1 MNVFSDVGHAI
12 VGFFKKV
19 DHALMLAMKF
29 LGAFING
36 TEIKQAID
44 FVVQA
49 GEMYVEKKAE
59 GITDTI
65 VNPQRRE
72 WVVGSLMN
80 LGISESKARVLTEM
94 AVSLVKN
101 NVHKVIAGV
110 EDFVNSHIAADE
122 KAAGETDPSGST
134 PGAPTS

>member
-36 TEIKQAID
+36 TEIKQAVD

-49 GEMYVEKKAE
+49 AEMYVENKAE
-59 GITDTI
+59 GITDKI

-72 WVVGSLMN
+72 WVVGMLMN
-80 LGISESKARVLTEM
+80 LGVSESKARVLTEM
-94 AVSLVKN
+94 AVVLVKN
-101 NVHKVIAGV
+101 NVHKVITGV
-110 EDFVNSHIAADE
+110 EDFINGHIATDE
-122 KAAGETDPSGST
+122 KDAGVSGST
-134 PGAPTS
+134 PAPPTS

>member
-19 DHALMLAMKF
+19 DHVLMLAMKF

-36 TEIKQAID
+36 TEIKQAVD
-44 FVVQA
+44 FVVKA
-49 GEMYVEKKAE
+49 GEMYVEKAAE

-80 LGISESKARVLTEM
+80 LGVSESKARVLTEM
-94 AVSLVKN
+94 AVVLVKN
-101 NVHKVIAGV
+101 NVHKVINGV
-110 EDFVNSHIAADE
+110 EEFINGHVAADE
-122 KAAGETDPSGST
+122 AAAGVSQNSG
-134 PGAPTS
+134 TSQ

>member
-1 MNVFSDVGHAI
+1 MNVFSDVGHAV

-44 FVVQA
+44 YVVQA
-49 GEMYVEKKAE
+49 GEMYVENEAA
-59 GITDTI
+59 GITDKI

-72 WVVGSLMN
+72 WVVGMLMN
-80 LGISESKARVLTEM
+80 LGISESKARVLTEN
-94 AVSLVKN
+94 AVVLVKN
-101 NVHKVIAGV
+101 DVHKVIGSV
-110 EDFVNSHIAADE
+110 EDFINGHIAADE
-122 KAAGETDPSGST
+122 QQAGVTDQAGST